1 MKRRLSQR
9 PPVGESSSAVSMC
22 HPPGEQHLRES
33 HSTPARCPRCAH
45 DRARRTDIMTRLR
58 TASPSVAVVAGDHA
72 GLELIDGR
80 LVSHRSPLPQSDSLI
95 VKAWAY
101 AGRLRRP
108 STADNG
114 VLT

>member
-1 MKRRLSQR
+1 MKRRLFQR
-9 PPVGESSSAVSMC
+9 PPVEESSSAVSMC

-45 DRARRTDIMTRLR
+45 DRARGTGTMTRLCI
-58 TASPSVAVVAGDHA
+58 ASLSVAVVAGDHA
-72 GLELIDGR
+72 GLELIDGQ
-80 LVSHRSPLPQSDSLI
+80 LVSHRSSLPQSDSLI
-95 VKAWAY
+95 DKARAY
-101 AGRLRRP
+101 AGQLRRP